1 MKSNKRRLQ
10 AKPKKPA
17 VRRRIV
23 LSVTFVVLAGLLV
36 VAAGIVIRQSLEIR
50 QRFDGKRWALP
61 AIVYARP
68 LELYPGLSFTPE
80 MLEYELQLAGYRKET
95 TAKGGGSYQRSG
107 STLHLVTRD
116 FSYPTGPEPG
126 RQMTITFS
134 AEKIV
139 SLSTG
144 ESHQSLSLARLDP
157 ARIGSFHPLVHEDR
171 LLLGREEIPELLIT
185 TLLETEDRN
194 FYSHGGIAPLA
205 IVRAF
210 FANVQAG
217 KTVQGGSTLTQQLV
231 KNLFLNSE
239 RTLWR
244 KAQEAVMALILEY
257 FYSKEE
263 ILTAYINEVF
273 LGQDDNRAVHGFGL
287 ASQFYFRRELQDLRL
302 DQIAT
307 LVGMVKGPSVY
318 DPRRHPEN
326 CLARRNAVLESM
338 LTRGVINKAVYG
350 EAVAR
355 PINEVAV
362 QKNGFN
368 RFPAFLELVRRQ
380 LIGEYREEDLKT
392 DGLRLLTTLDPQVQ
406 LQVEKNLQATIGTL
420 EKKQNSSALEG
431 AVVITGREN
440 SEVLA
445 LAGGK
450 DPLSPGFNRALQAR
464 RPIGSLVKP
473 AVYLAALKKG
483 YTLASPLEDSP
494 LSLPVEGGKTW
505 RPENYDHKAHGRVPL
520 FVALANSY
528 NLATVRLGM
537 EVGLENV
544 IATIGD
550 LGHSEDIA
558 PYPSLL
564 LGALALTPLEVSQLY
579 QTIAAG
585 GFYTAHRAINSV
597 MTADGTLLHRYGL
610 AVEQRFSPELIYLL
624 THAMQRVVSEGTAT
638 ALLSSPLRAHAVA
651 GKTGTSDNLRDS
663 WFAGFTGDH
672 LAVVWLGRDD
682 NTSTGLSGSTG
693 ALRVWESIMR
703 QVVSSPLQLVA
714 PENIAWTDFDR
725 SIFAEGRSGR
735 TQLPFLASGQA
746 ESSATTDSPAEGRP
760 VKESQGVFETIG
772 GWFQS
777 L

>member
-1 MKSNKRRLQ
+1 MKTHTRRLQ
-10 AKPKKPA
+10 AKPKKTA
-17 VRRRIV
+17 ARRRIV
-23 LSVTFVVLAGLLV
+23 LSAALAVLAVLLV
-36 VAAGIVIRQSLEIR
+36 VGGGVVTRLSLEIR
-50 QRFDGKRWALP
+50 QRFDGKRWSLP

-68 LELYPGLSFTPE
+68 LEVYPGLSLTPE
-80 MLEYELQLAGYRKET
+80 MLEEELQLAGYRKET
-95 TAKGGGSYQRSG
+95 TATGGGSYHRSG
-107 STLHLVTRD
+107 STLSLVTRD
-116 FSYPTGPEPG
+116 FSYPAGPEPG
-126 RQMTITFS
+126 RHLTITFS
-134 AEKIV
+134 PEKII
-139 SLSTG
+139 SLSAG
-144 ESHQSLSLARLDP
+144 ESRKPLPLARLDP

-171 LLLGREEIPELLIT
+171 LLLRREEIPEILIT

-194 FYSHGGIAPLA
+194 FYSHEGIAPLA
-205 IVRAF
+205 IARAL
-210 FANVQAG
+210 FANIRAG

-307 LVGMVKGPSVY
+307 LVGMVKGPTVY

-338 LTRGVINKAVYG
+338 MTRGAISKAAYG
-350 EAVAR
+350 EAVVR
-355 PINEVAV
+355 PITEGAV

-392 DGLRLLTTLDPQVQ
+392 NGLRLLTTLDPQVQ
-406 LQVEKNLQATIGTL
+406 LQVERNLQATIGAL
-420 EKKQNSSALEG
+420 EKKRNSPSLEG

-450 DPLSPGFNRALQAR
+450 DPLLPGFNRALQAR

-483 YTLASPLEDSP
+483 YTLASPLDDSP
-494 LSLPVEGGKTW
+494 LSLPLEGGKSW
-505 RPENYDHKAHGRVPL
+505 QPENYDHKAHGRVPL

-537 EVGLENV
+537 EVGLDNV
-544 IATIGD
+544 IATLGD
-550 LGHSEDIA
+550 LGLREDIA

-564 LGALALTPLEVSQLY
+564 LGALDLTPFEVSQLY

-597 MTADGTLLHRYGL
+597 MTADGTLLQRYGL
-610 AVEQRFSPELIYLL
+610 EVEQRFAPELMYLL

-638 ALLSSPLRAHAVA
+638 ALLSSPLRAHAIA

-672 LAVVWLGRDD
+672 LAVVWLGKDD

-714 PENIAWTDFDR
+714 PENIVWTDVDR
-725 SIFAEGRSGR
+725 STFAEGRSGS
-735 TQLPFLASGQA
+735 TQLPFLASTLPVQP
-746 ESSATTDSPAEGRP
+746 ATRPPAEGRP
-760 VKESQGVFETIG
+760 GKESPGVFETIS